1 MRMWPIDSGHAENLS
16 DCEAGQNGGQTN
28 TGGNDSNDR
37 HGTLSLEAA
46 FASAARIHMRDEADR
61 CGPAVRTTGVSA
73 CRAATI
79 SE

>member
-1 MRMWPIDSGHAENLS
+1 MRVRPIDSGHAEDLS

-46 FASAARIHMRDEADR
+46 FASAARIYMRDETDR
-61 CGPAVRTTGVSA
+61 CGRAARTSGVSA
-73 CRAATI
+73 C
-79 SE
+79 